1 MSNKKLIIV
10 LSIIIILGFAAV
22 YKFGIWYDE
31 NEDEQIAECNRYNG
45 DFAPTGALAGASCL
59 IDGTS
64 IRYIDT
70 INGWKLIINR
80 DVFSEQGDGGNNG
93 N

>member
-10 LSIIIILGFAAV
+10 LSIIIILASASV

-31 NEDEQIAECNRYNG
+31 NEDEQIAECNRYDG
-45 DFAPTGALAGASCL
+45 DFAPTGALSGASCL

-70 INGWKLIINR
+70 INGWKLIINN
-80 DVFSEQGDGGNNG
+80 DAYEVQHE
-93 N
+93 